1 MFSDQISGSN
11 TVSVCDK
18 LNSVNA
24 LNLTWTHQ
32 WKSLCCVVVQNDWPL
47 GDKSWVKLR
56 DTLWVTTLLEQNIQL
71 WWTAYRHVISAADAV
86 RANLDPLHLTR
97 FSRCVSVS
105 HLYIQYIGLSMLRH
119 RHADMCH
126 DPVGAGET
134 PLWVVGCNTAD
145 EDQMRISDN
154 SRFSCPYH
162 PRHVVSSHCCCEGPH
177 LCENI
182 LYFLHRW
189 MQQKKMLCWSPCE
202 QVFLGPRYPASR
214 L

>member
-1 MFSDQISGSN
+1 MSGPEAASHEWSWGIRCGSPPSWSKISN
-11 TVSVCDK
+11 FDEQRIVMLYLLLT
-18 LNSVNA
+18 LWEQ
-24 LNLTWTHQ
+24 TWTHFI
-32 WKSLCCVVVQNDWPL
+32 W
-47 GDKSWVKLR
+47 
-56 DTLWVTTLLEQNIQL
+56 
-71 WWTAYRHVISAADAV
+71 
-86 RANLDPLHLTR
+86 HLTR

-126 DPVGAGET
+126 GPVGAGET

-177 LCENI
+177 LCANI